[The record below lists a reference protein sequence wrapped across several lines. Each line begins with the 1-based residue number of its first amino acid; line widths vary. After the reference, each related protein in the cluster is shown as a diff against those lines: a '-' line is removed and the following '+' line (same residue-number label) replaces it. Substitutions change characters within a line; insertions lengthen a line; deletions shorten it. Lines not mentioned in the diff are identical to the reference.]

1 MDFIAV
7 PKLKIRLEVGTTG
20 KGEQGGFLPFGI
32 ILPYQAMLGLMG
44 GMLVFVCCCCSC
56 MVWSSI
62 ENWLAT
68 CSSMVVTPGGAS
80 GLATIASRMT
90 FWRPSTATW
99 TEAMDSGGGW
109 VCLPGS
115 VSFSTS
121 AISSLV

>member
-56 MVWSSI
+56 MKKRWKKRTKRKREETKERAKEGRQDGPAPRDSRK
-62 ENWLAT
+62 
-68 CSSMVVTPGGAS
+68 GFGAR
-80 GLATIASRMT
+80 G
-90 FWRPSTATW
+90 
-99 TEAMDSGGGW
+99 EGQ
-109 VCLPGS
+109 
-115 VSFSTS
+115 
-121 AISSLV
+121 